1 MAEKIPPQDAS
12 MPQNETGWYRGTGPK
27 ESVIVASRIRLSRN
41 ISGKRFPHKMEIKEE
56 QEVQELIVDA
66 FSNIKRGRGKSYM
79 PVALT
84 LKDISPRQRKM
95 LIEKHFISQQFSL
108 EKEKSLVFD
117 EKEMMGG
124 MINEKDHLRLASFT
138 PGLSLEDAYQ
148 NILPLEKEL
157 EKSLDFAVSLD
168 RGYLT
173 PAIKQC
179 GTGLRGSV
187 LLHLPALEK
196 SSLLERAF
204 KSVMQEGLSV
214 KGFMGDDNHS
224 LGNFYQLYNPVGIG
238 ESEKEIIEK
247 LARTASQLV
256 DYEEKVREEMVRH
269 RRMELEDIV
278 WRAYGILLH
287 CRMIDERE
295 AIGLLSDLR
304 LGVALGWID
313 LPFARLNS
321 LFVES
326 RKAHVQNRVDGD
338 ESEITVH
345 TVKHERARMI
355 RELLLP
361 DRQ

>member
-1 MAEKIPPQDAS
+1 MAETSFQKDV
-12 MPQNETGWYRGTGPK
+12 GWYRGSGPK

-41 ISGKRFPHKMEIKEE
+41 ISGKRFPHKMEIQEE
-56 QEVQELIVDA
+56 QEVQELIEQA
-66 FSNIKRGRGKSYM
+66 FSTMKKGRNKDHL
-79 PVALT
+79 PRVVK
-84 LKDISPRQRKM
+84 LKDISPRGRKM

-108 EKEKSLVFD
+108 EKEKSLIFD

-124 MINEKDHLRLASFT
+124 MVNEKDHLRLASFT
-138 PGLSLEDAYQ
+138 PGLNLGDAYK
-148 NILPLEKEL
+148 NILPVEKEL

-173 PAIKQC
+173 PHIKQC

-187 LLHLPALEK
+187 LLHLPALEN

-224 LGNFYQLYNPVGIG
+224 LGYFYQLYNPVGIG

-247 LARTASQLV
+247 LARVASQLV

-269 RRMELEDIV
+269 KRVELEDIV
-278 WRAYGILLH
+278 WRAYGILLN
-287 CRMIDERE
+287 CRIIEERE

-326 RKAHVQNRVDGD
+326 RKAHVQDRVDGD
-338 ESEITVH
+338 ENEITVH

-355 RELLLP
+355 RELLGLG
-361 DRQ
+361 RQ